1 MTAGHWTLEGR
12 TCLVTG
18 STSGIGQETA
28 IGLARA
34 GAHVVIAGR
43 SAERAE
49 AARSDV
55 IRRSGN
61 ERVDVLLADLSS
73 LGGVR
78 KLADAFLASHPA
90 LHVLVNNAG
99 VVNMRRRLTEDG
111 LEETFAVNH
120 MAYFLLTRLLEAR
133 LRECAPARI
142 VNVAS
147 DAHRMGR
154 LDLSDLQSERAYAGL
169 PVVTAFRVYGTSKL
183 ANILFTRE
191 LARRLAGSG
200 VTANCVHPGP
210 VATRLGQNNGRLG
223 RLLTGALRPFF
234 LTPAQGAET
243 SIYVASAPGLSQVSG
258 AYFAKKREREPSA
271 AARDDEAAR
280 ALWDASSRI
289 AGLES

>member
-1 MTAGHWTLEGR
+1 MTTPHWTLEGR

-18 STSGIGQETA
+18 ASSGIGQETA
-28 IGLARA
+28 LGLARA

-43 SAERAE
+43 NAERSE
-49 AARSDV
+49 AARGDIV
-55 IRRSGN
+55 RRSGN
-61 ERVDVLLADLSS
+61 HRVDLLLADLSS
-73 LGGVR
+73 LAGVR

-99 VVNMRRRLTEDG
+99 IVNMRRQLTEDG

-120 MAYFLLTRLLEAR
+120 MAYFLLTRLLEPR

-169 PVVTAFRVYGTSKL
+169 PLVSAFRVYGTSKL

-191 LARRLAGSG
+191 LARRLSGSG

-210 VATRLGQNNGRLG
+210 VATRLGQNNGGLG
-223 RLLTGALRPFF
+223 RALTGLLRPFF

-243 SIYVASAPGLSQVSG
+243 SLYVASAPGLSQVSG
-258 AYFAKKREREPSA
+258 AYFAKKREIQPAA
-271 AARDDEAAR
+271 AARDEDAAL
-280 ALWDASSRI
+280 ALWEASSRL
-289 AGLES
+289 AGLPV